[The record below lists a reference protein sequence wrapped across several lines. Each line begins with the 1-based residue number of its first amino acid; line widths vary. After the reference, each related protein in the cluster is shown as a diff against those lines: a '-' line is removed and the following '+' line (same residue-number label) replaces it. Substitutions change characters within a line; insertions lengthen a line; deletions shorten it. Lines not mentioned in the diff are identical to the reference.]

1 MARIGERWPRWVFV
15 IISGA
20 TIPLITNIKT
30 AEQYKKMLGKML
42 CDADARII
50 DSDPNFMHALMR
62 SIQEAYRQGAG
73 GPSDD
78 AIAIYKDWGLS
89 VSEIAF
95 PILLAHGTEDK
106 HVPFSFSE
114 YMHANLPNSTL
125 IPLEGDGH
133 YTHLVNTSRS
143 FDIIEGIYP

>member
-1 MARIGERWPRWVFV
+1 MIGM
-15 IISGA
+15 IK
-20 TIPLITNIKT
+20 NIKT
-30 AEQYKKMLGKML
+30 AKQYKRSLGEML
-42 CDADARII
+42 CDADAKII
-50 DSDPNFMHALMR
+50 NSDPNFLQALVR

-73 GPSDD
+73 GPSED

-89 VSEIAF
+89 LSEVTF
-95 PILLAHGTEDK
+95 PVLLTHGKEDK

-114 YMHANLPNSTL
+114 CMHANLLNSTL
-125 IPLEGDGH
+125 IPLEHDGH